1 VVAYGAFT
9 LFQIVNWLIVLIS
22 GRMPD
27 ALYQA
32 LAAALRYQARVIGFA
47 FMLTSA
53 YPSGLYGDPVAAVPT
68 VPAGPQ
74 EGYGQQPGYGAQPEY
89 GDPQGWTTPQPGYA
103 QHGYAQPGYAQP
115 GYGQQPGDGTPTVA
129 TGVASW
135 WLVLSSRARTLV
147 TVFIVL
153 GVLFATGEAA
163 LEATVTSNAVTSTQA
178 ASQLQSDLNRLNR
191 ALITDSARMQ
201 SCHTTSCA
209 SSPNTMAA
217 AAFNT
222 FAAQVRA
229 IPMPSGQASADAANL
244 AASASH
250 TASVFS
256 ALAAAT
262 TTTQYN
268 SIVASRRQA
277 ALNQVQHD
285 YTTLINELT
294 GS

>member
-1 VVAYGAFT
+1 
-9 LFQIVNWLIVLIS
+9 
-22 GRMPD
+22 MPD

-53 YPSGLYGDPVAAVPT
+53 YPSGLYGDPVAAVAT

-74 EGYGQQPGYGAQPEY
+74 PEY
-89 GDPQGWTTPQPGYA
+89 GA
-103 QHGYAQPGYAQP
+103 FEAQP
-115 GYGQQPGDGTPTVA
+115 GYGQQPEYGPQPGHGQQPGYGTPTVA

-153 GVLFATGEAA
+153 GVLFAAGEAA

-209 SSPNTMAA
+209 SGPNTTAA

-222 FAAQVRA
+222 FGAQVRA

-268 SIVASRRQA
+268 SIVASRRQS
-277 ALNQVQHD
+277 ALNQVQQD